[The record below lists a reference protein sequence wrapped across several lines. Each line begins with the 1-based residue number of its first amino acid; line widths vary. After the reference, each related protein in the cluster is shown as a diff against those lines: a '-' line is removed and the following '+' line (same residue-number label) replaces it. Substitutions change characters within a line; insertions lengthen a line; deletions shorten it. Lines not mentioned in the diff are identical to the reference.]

1 MLNKILILSVTV
13 GNGHMRTAEALKK
26 AAGYLHPETEVSI
39 LDTFSY
45 ASPFLERVVIGT
57 YMEILKLSPVVYGFL
72 YHQAEKGQPL
82 SGRGK
87 LEFNRIL
94 NLLTA
99 PRLVKYIKDFQ
110 PDVIVCTHNFPV
122 GIMSYMKKKGIYTG
136 PVFAAIT
143 DFTIHSYWIF
153 PGVDYYLIG
162 AEQLQP
168 ECAAFGIKPEN
179 VRVTGIPI
187 DPAFEKQYDK
197 KELREKLGLNP
208 ELPAILITGGGLG
221 MGHLEATVKEL
232 GESID
237 DCQLMVVAGTNTSL
251 RDKLV
256 NIAPD
261 LSCAVNIYGY
271 VNNIHE
277 LMAAA
282 DLLIGKPGG
291 LSCAEA
297 MAMGLPVFIID
308 PLPGQEERN
317 AQFLVGA
324 GAGVRVDERN
334 LAGQVKAYLADSGR
348 LGIMTRAAAAL
359 GKPNAARNAVLIM
372 EEAVAGVSSLTR

>member
-13 GNGHMRTAEALKK
+13 GNGHMRAAEAIKK
-26 AAGYLHPETEVSI
+26 AAGNLYPEIEVSI
-39 LDTFSY
+39 LDTFRY
-45 ASPFLERVVIGT
+45 ASPFLEKVILGT
-57 YMEILKLSPVVYGFL
+57 YMEILKMSPVIYGYL
-72 YHQAEKGQPL
+72 YRQAEKGQPL

-94 NLLTA
+94 NLLVA

-110 PDVIVCTHNFPV
+110 PEVIVCTHPFPV
-122 GIMSYMKKKGIYTG
+122 GIMSYMKKKGIFKG
-136 PVFAAIT
+136 PVFATIT
-143 DFTIHSYWIF
+143 DFTIHSFWIF

-168 ECAAFGIKPEN
+168 ECAAFGIKPDN
-179 VRVTGIPI
+179 ARATGIPI
-187 DPAFEKQYDK
+187 DPAFERRYDK
-197 KELREKLGLNP
+197 KEVRKKLGLNP

-221 MGHLEATVKEL
+221 MGHLESTVKEL
-232 GESID
+232 GESIG
-237 DCQLMVVAGTNTSL
+237 DCQLMVVAGTNASL
-251 RDKLV
+251 RDRLL

-261 LSCAVNIYGY
+261 LSCAVKIYGY

-297 MAMGLPVFIID
+297 MAIGLPVFIID

-317 AQFLVGA
+317 AQFLAGA

-334 LAGQVKAYLADSGR
+334 MAGQVKAYLTDSGR
-348 LGIMTRAAAAL
+348 LGLMTRAAAAL
-359 GKPNAARNAVLIM
+359 GKPKSARNAVLIM
-372 EEAVAGVSSLTR
+372 EKAVAGVSSLTR